1 MSPISRIADLA
12 RMALDAL
19 PQAIAILSA
28 TGEVIEVNR
37 RWRTLHEASETN
49 DPGDASCGDH
59 YLSRWES
66 DPERHQEARIL
77 AEAFATALTGDSPEK
92 DLELIY
98 TATGKQG
105 ERYFRM
111 QILPTDK
118 AAGCVLVTRDDITD
132 EYQKKLRA
140 RTLLAVDEA
149 LSLRDNTDSM
159 AREALAKLHD
169 ATHANISIIFLWD
182 EHRDAFIARHIVGGS
197 DEERRLLEKSPLHH
211 GHPFGDLMKKE
222 KGMLALELD
231 QQEFLP
237 PEIYEA
243 LAIKQFM
250 SSPLQTDTEVMG
262 VMVVARRESTPPLQ
276 DDQLRL
282 CRAVGRRLA
291 YGLENA
297 NLVRALADA
306 SRLKS
311 EFVAT
316 MSHELRTPLHVVL
329 GYADLLR
336 DEAFG
341 TLNDE
346 QKDSLQRIE
355 RSGTALLELINE
367 TLNLSQL
374 DAGEMPISLEEVDL
388 KELFKRIASE
398 GAVPLEGTTVAYRTE
413 IPNDLPTI
421 FSDRGKLEVIVRNL
435 LSNAFK
441 FTTKGFV
448 RLAAEAT
455 PDGICF
461 SVQDT
466 GEGMSQDTLQFA
478 FEPFRQGADPLRRK
492 VGGAGLGLHLVERY
506 AELLGGTVAVE
517 STLGEG
523 SFFRVQLPR
532 RPLTLVGGGS

>member
-1 MSPISRIADLA
+1 MSPTSRNADLA

-19 PQAIAILSA
+19 PQAMAILSS
-28 TGEVIEVNR
+28 TGEVLEVNR
-37 RWRTLHEASETN
+37 QWRTLHEASETN
-49 DPGDASCGDH
+49 DPGAVACGDH

-66 DPERHQEARIL
+66 DPERQKEARIL
-77 AEAFATALTGDSPEK
+77 AEAFATALTGDPPEK
-92 DLELIY
+92 ALDLIY

-105 ERYFRM
+105 ERYFRL

-118 AAGCVLVTRDDITD
+118 AAGCVLLTRDDITE

-149 LSLRDNTDSM
+149 LALRDNTDSM
-159 AREALAKLHD
+159 ARGALSKLHD

-182 EHRDAFIARHIVGGS
+182 EHHGTFIARHIFGGS
-197 DEERRLLEKSPLHH
+197 EEARHLLEKSPLHH

-222 KGMLALELD
+222 KGMLALEPD

-237 PEIYEA
+237 AEIYEP

-250 SSPLQTDTEVMG
+250 SATLQTDNQIMG
-262 VMVVARRESTPPLQ
+262 VLIVGRCESTPPLE
-276 DDQLRL
+276 DNHLRL

-355 RSGTALLELINE
+355 RSGSALLELINE

-388 KELFKRIASE
+388 QELFRRIASE
-398 GAVPLEGTTVAYRTE
+398 GAVPLESSPVAYRTE
-413 IPNDLPTI
+413 IPTDLPTI
-421 FSDRGKLEVIVRNL
+421 FSDRSKLEVIVRNL

-441 FTTKGFV
+441 FTTEGYV

-455 PDGICF
+455 PDGVWF

-466 GEGMSQDTLQFA
+466 GLGMSRDTLQFV
-478 FEPFRQGADPLRRK
+478 FEPFRQGADPLTRK

-506 AELLGGTVAVE
+506 TQLLGGKVAVE

-523 SFFRVQLPR
+523 SFFRIQLPR
-532 RPLTLVGGGS
+532 RPLTFSGGGA